1 MKQLLLP
8 VAAFALATAA
18 QAQVSLSE
26 IRIDQTGADNDE
38 YFELVG
44 APGTSLAGMWYIVI
58 GDGSSTTLSGVVE
71 TVVDLSAYSI
81 NANGFFVAAEATFT
95 LGVADVLL
103 PGANDLNFENSD
115 NVTHLLVTGFTGA
128 DGDDL
133 DTNDDGILDTTPWA
147 SIVDSVAFIET
158 PGTGDMVY
166 STNQVGP
173 DGAFVPGLVFTCS
186 GVWTIGQF
194 DPSLGEDTPG
204 AANLC
209 GTTNMSTFCDP
220 ANNNSTGAPVV
231 LSGSMGSGV
240 GSGLHLEATGGPT
253 SEFGYVLVGTAPET
267 VAPLAISDG
276 LLCLSTAAPNQLG
289 RYNIVGT
296 DMSSVGSFDA
306 SGVLQN
312 LVGTSAVGSGYDVA
326 STLPLTGT
334 PTIMA
339 GETWHFQLWYR
350 DGAAGTG
357 HSNFSNGLSVTF

>member
-1 MKQLLLP
+1 M
-8 VAAFALATAA
+8 
-18 QAQVSLSE
+18 
-26 IRIDQTGADNDE
+26 
-38 YFELVG
+38 
-44 APGTSLAGMWYIVI
+44 
-58 GDGSSTTLSGVVE
+58 VE

-240 GSGLHLEATGGPT
+240 GSGPHLEATGGPT

-276 LLCLSTAAPNQLG
+276 LLCLSTAAPLQLG

-296 DMSSVGSFDA
+296 DELGRLLRRLRRAARIWSAPPPSVAATTWPPPCPDRHPDHHGRRNLALPTVVPRRRRRHRPQQLLQRPVGDLLGSPPKA
-306 SGVLQN
+306 L
-312 LVGTSAVGSGYDVA
+312 
-326 STLPLTGT
+326 
-334 PTIMA
+334 A
-339 GETWHFQLWYR
+339 GRFCQAQERPIRLE
-350 DGAAGTG
+350 
-357 HSNFSNGLSVTF
+357 